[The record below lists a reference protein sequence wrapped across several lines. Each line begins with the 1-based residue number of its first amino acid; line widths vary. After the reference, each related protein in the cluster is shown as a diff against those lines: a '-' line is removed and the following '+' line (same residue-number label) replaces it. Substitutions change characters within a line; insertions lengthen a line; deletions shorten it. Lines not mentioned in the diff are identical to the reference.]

1 MKEIYLAGG
10 SFWGLQ
16 KYLNLIFG
24 VLKTEV
30 GYVNGKNYRT
40 SYPRIDK
47 TGHAEAV
54 RVLYN
59 SKVLPLEKLLEYY
72 YDVINPTSL
81 NKQGKDVG
89 REYRS
94 GIYYTDKQDVIT
106 IINLAKDS
114 NKRELVPTTIQ
125 VYFPGPDDLIDLN
138 TFDTRME
145 LANSINDYK
154 KTYKCEVEYAEKSN
168 YVGKITITKIE

>member
-1 MKEIYLAGG
+1 MENASKALLIAGG
-10 SFWGLQ
+10 ML
-16 KYLNLIFG
+16 LLILVMSLAAYIFKQLG
-24 VLKTEV
+24 SQTSTFYRDMSDTEIFE
-30 GYVNGKNYRT
+30 YNQQFFNFEGKEL
-40 SYPRIDK
+40 RI
-47 TGHAEAV
+47 
-54 RVLYN
+54 
-59 SKVLPLEKLLEYY
+59 
-72 YDVINPTSL
+72 
-81 NKQGKDVG
+81 
-89 REYRS
+89 
-94 GIYYTDKQDVIT
+94 QDVIT

-168 YVGKITITKIE
+168 YVGKIIITKIEWK